1 MANKDAELLRNLYD
15 AFAKADLETIQNSLA
30 DDAVLHLAGRSPI
43 SGVHKG
49 KDEILGVLAEFV
61 SRSNGTFKAEVH
73 DILASNEHVVVLSN
87 VTAEREGK
95 KLDVQGVE
103 VFHVKDGKIAEAYF
117 TGMDTYSTDAFFS

>member
-1 MANKDAELLRNLYD
+1 MAHKNAELLRNLYD

-30 DDAVLHLAGRSPI
+30 DDAVLHMAGRSPI

-49 KDEILGVLAEFV
+49 KDEVLGVLAEFV

-73 DILASNEHVVVLSN
+73 DILASDEHVVVLSN
-87 VTAEREGK
+87 VTAERDGK

-103 VFHVKDGKIAEAYF
+103 VFHVKDGKVAEAFF
-117 TGMDTYSTDAFFS
+117 TGMDSYSTDEFFA